1 MGQQRVSTTS
11 GDALAEAVVERA
23 DDVATVLSEM
33 AELLGEDDVESAL
46 QTVVALAARTV
57 PDCDAAG
64 VTLLDERGHPSTAAC
79 TDETTLEVDQAQ
91 YAEGDGPC
99 LEAARTVTIQR
110 VLVEEAEA
118 RWPAFAHAS
127 QQVGIKSFLA
137 APLVVAGEGIGALNL
152 YSASAHGF
160 GALDEAFVA
169 LFTGQV
175 SAAVVSIQRYDRCR
189 RLADNLKIALD
200 SRAVIEQAKG
210 VLMTT
215 RGLDDQ
221 AAFDWLREQS
231 QVRNVKL
238 RRVAE
243 ELVQA
248 AVRGALGRSG

>member
-1 MGQQRVSTTS
+1 MTQQRVTEGSQ
-11 GDALAEAVVERA
+11 DALAEAVVERA
-23 DDVATVLSEM
+23 DDVATVLAEM
-33 AELLGEDDVESAL
+33 ADLLGQEDIAGAL
-46 QTVVALAARTV
+46 RHVVSLAARTV

-64 VTLLDERGHPSTAAC
+64 VTLLDERGRPSTAAC
-79 TDETTLEVDQAQ
+79 TNETTLEVDQAQ

-99 LEAARTVTIQR
+99 LEAARTATIQR
-110 VLVEEAEA
+110 VLVEEAES
-118 RWPAFAHAS
+118 RWPAFARAS
-127 QQVGIKSFLA
+127 RSIGIKSFLA

-152 YSASAHGF
+152 YSSSAHGF

-175 SAAVVSIQRYDRCR
+175 SAAVVSIQRYDKCR

-210 VLMTT
+210 VLMLT
-215 RGLDDQ
+215 RGLDEDG
-221 AAFDWLREQS
+221 AFDWLREQS

-238 RRVAE
+238 RRLAE

-248 AVRGALGRSG
+248 AVSGSLGRSG

>member
-1 MGQQRVSTTS
+1 MSQVQPSEAS
-11 GDALAEAVVERA
+11 EQALAEAVIERA

-33 AELLGEDDVESAL
+33 AALLEEDDIGQAL
-46 QTVVALAARTV
+46 ELVVDLAARTV

-64 VTLLDERGHPSTAAC
+64 VTLLDESGRPSTAAC

-99 LEAARTVTIQR
+99 LEAARTITIQR
-110 VLVEEAEA
+110 VLVEEAES
-118 RWPAFAHAS
+118 RWPAFTHAAERI
-127 QQVGIKSFLA
+127 GIKSFLA
-137 APLVVAGEGIGALNL
+137 APLVLAGRGGGALNL
-152 YSASAHGF
+152 YSSSAHGF

-175 SAAVVSIQRYDRCR
+175 SAAVLSIQRYGECR

-210 VLMTT
+210 VLMVTQ
-215 RGLDDQ
+215 GVGDD
-221 AAFDWLREQS
+221 AAFEWLRLQS
-231 QVRNVKL
+231 QQRNVKL

-243 ELVQA
+243 ELVDG
-248 AVRGALGRSG
+248 AVRGSLGRPG